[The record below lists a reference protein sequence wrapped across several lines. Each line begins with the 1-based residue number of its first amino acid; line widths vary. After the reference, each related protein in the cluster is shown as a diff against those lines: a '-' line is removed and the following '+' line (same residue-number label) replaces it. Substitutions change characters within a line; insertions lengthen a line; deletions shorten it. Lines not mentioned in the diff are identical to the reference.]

1 MVNKLREANPDMK
14 GEMFFVPNRIDAR
27 IGTSE
32 ENRMWKQTD
41 HIFKQIGSVT
51 PRIASRATLKRINT
65 YELLATQR
73 DAVSDCFDFMLRK
86 MK

>member
-1 MVNKLREANPDMK
+1 MK
-14 GEMFFVPNRIDAR
+14 GELFFVPNRIDAR

-41 HIFKQIGSVT
+41 QIFKKLGHVT

-65 YELLATQR
+65 YELLSTQR
-73 DAVSDCFDFMLRK
+73 DAVSECFDYMLRK

>member
-1 MVNKLREANPDMK
+1 
-14 GEMFFVPNRIDAR
+14 
-27 IGTSE
+27 
-32 ENRMWKQTD
+32 MWKQTD
-41 HIFKQIGSVT
+41 QIFKQIGSVT